1 MYNYNEYFGLVDD
14 LVTKVDDSSASG
26 ENVEFN
32 CVIGLLRGG
41 YIPAE
46 ALSRS
51 LDIPLVLT
59 KITSYNN
66 RIQGNMIIS
75 EIINERYIKGNVL
88 VVDDLIDSGNTLKF
102 FIEYLKENYDIDS
115 IKTAV
120 MWNKDVER
128 DIEPDFFSIRVP
140 KEEWIKLPLEKYGG
154 D

>member
-1 MYNYNEYFGLVDD
+1 MYNYKEYFGLVDD
-14 LVTKVDDSSASG
+14 LVTKVDDSSANV

-75 EIINERYIKGNVL
+75 EIINERHIKGNVL

-102 FIEYLKENYDIDS
+102 FIEYLKEN
-115 IKTAV
+115 KC
-120 MWNKDVER
+120 
-128 DIEPDFFSIRVP
+128 
-140 KEEWIKLPLEKYGG
+140 
-154 D
+154 

>member
-14 LVTKVDDSSASG
+14 LVTKVDDSSA
-26 ENVEFN
+26 NVEFN

-41 YIPAE
+41 YIPSE

-128 DIEPDFFSIRVP
+128 DIEPDFFSIRTP